1 MAQIPLLM
9 ISSGFTLL
17 LIISVLILSSNTASA
32 FLPQQPT
39 AVQPSQITSQLNE
52 STIQLSQQ
60 PTAVQPSQISLKE
73 LEGSEDFVASGIIDS
88 VIYTINGD
96 WEAIGNWKLIVSEG
110 QLTSFD
116 TDMAWNNGTAAHTH
130 EFQNFGM
137 NGDDEDISVDN
148 EGSVIIEGEMD
159 VGTNGVVAWQK
170 VPAEIN
176 IQKGKII
183 TVSLVD
189 EETNN
194 HFGGQAVHGKVIA
207 FNSCSVKPGAD
218 MQVPSGDCANVA
230 KG

>member
-1 MAQIPLLM
+1 MGRIPVSM
-9 ISSGFTLL
+9 ISSVFILL
-17 LIISVLILSSNTASA
+17 LVISVLILSFNTTSA

-39 AVQPSQITSQLNE
+39 AVQPNQTTSQLNE
-52 STIQLSQQ
+52 STLQLSQQ
-60 PTAVQPSQISLKE
+60 PTAVQPHKISLKE
-73 LEGSEDFVASGIIDS
+73 LIGSEDFVASGIIDS

-130 EFQNFGM
+130 EFQNFEM
-137 NGDDEDISVDN
+137 NDDGDDISVDD
-148 EGSVIIEGEMD
+148 EGTVIIEGEMD

-176 IQKGKII
+176 IVKGKII

-189 EETNN
+189 DETNN
-194 HFGGQAVHGKVIA
+194 HFGGQSVHGKVTS

-218 MQVPSGDCANVA
+218 MQVPSAECI
-230 KG
+230 